1 MYWKCCVH
9 PWPVWGKKHIPQNM
23 PESLRAKLRLP
34 LQRLLL
40 LRSNPIA
47 LCGIYWFDRQECQQ
61 SNIYN
66 IIFFFKD
73 ETNDKRWKNA
83 SFVDISTAYYVATL
97 CVCLCVRTRVCVV
110 IGFPS

>member
-1 MYWKCCVH
+1 MPRMGK
-9 PWPVWGKKHIPQNM
+9 KKHIPQNM

-66 IIFFFKD
+66 IIFFFFKTKQM
-73 ETNDKRWKNA
+73 TNGGRMRHL
-83 SFVDISTAYYVATL
+83 SIYRL
-97 CVCLCVRTRVCVV
+97 RIMLLHCVCVCVYVRVCV
-110 IGFPS
+110 